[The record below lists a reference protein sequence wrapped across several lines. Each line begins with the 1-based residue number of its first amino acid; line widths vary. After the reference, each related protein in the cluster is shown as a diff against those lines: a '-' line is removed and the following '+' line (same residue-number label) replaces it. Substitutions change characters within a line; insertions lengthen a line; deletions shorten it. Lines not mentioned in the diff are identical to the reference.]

1 MKDTDTLRL
10 EALKLLREWSVWMVA
25 VQTGLIGFLI
35 SLLLQSQIRLGSI
48 YIKGAVICFGL
59 SIIFAAWVLG
69 AIPSIIQRLNSDERG
84 IYAIGIFDLPLL
96 RHLRLGWFSFF
107 EHLGFLL
114 GLLAL
119 IVSVTLRE
127 IG

>member
-1 MKDTDTLRL
+1 MKDADTLRL

-35 SLLLQSQIRLGSI
+35 SLLLQSKIRLGSL

-69 AIPSIIQRLNSDERG
+69 AIPSIMQRLNSDERG